1 MDSVCFCFIL
11 VISVIWQVFPKKLAK
26 LVKLTL
32 WKQKILQIC
41 FCEKKWLIVSLKKHC
56 PVGLGSWSNS
66 SPILW
71 CLSKATTDDGSSG
84 EGIKEI
90 WQSPTLIMSTKHEDR
105 SKRGFRECCRLSFVV
120 MGPRVRNFPYV
131 VEFHIHV
138 QWNPTYLPFGSQVET
153 WESVLANH
161 LDSCL
166 FSWAKRITKTHG
178 FSRITK
184 KHTRFLS

>member
-1 MDSVCFCFIL
+1 
-11 VISVIWQVFPKKLAK
+11 
-26 LVKLTL
+26 
-32 WKQKILQIC
+32 
-41 FCEKKWLIVSLKKHC
+41 
-56 PVGLGSWSNS
+56 VGLGSWSNS